1 MKDRRKWIL
10 AVGGALVFL
19 AMVVVGWNLRRAG
32 EVPMVWGM
40 VGYLVGG
47 VSGFAGGIDWT
58 RQCRKDGL
66 HDRHA

>member
-1 MKDRRKWIL
+1 MVT
-10 AVGGALVFL
+10 AAGVLVFL
-19 AMVVVGWNLRRAG
+19 AMAVVGWNLRRAG

-58 RQCRKDGL
+58 RQSGEDKP
-66 HDRHA
+66 